1 MISLADAERII
12 AAAERMAESIGR
24 PMNVAA
30 VDDGG
35 NLVAHVRMDSGRAY
49 RLIGAYVALLAGSAL
64 FGQQAQFQGSVPT
77 GVASPTPVSLTLRDA
92 IDRGLRTNLGLLLSG
107 EASETA
113 RAERLRSLSALLP
126 QLSGEVSENVEQIDL
141 KTRGI
146 DFHLPGFS
154 TPTIVGPFQYTDA
167 RAYASF
173 SVFDYSLRKR
183 YRAAQ
188 EGERAAQLSFK
199 DARDLVVQ
207 SVANA
212 YLLVI
217 AGSSRVQALQ
227 AQVETDQAIYDRTA
241 DQKGAGTTAAIDVL
255 RAHVELQQEQQQLI
269 AQTNQV
275 AKDKLALGRVIG
287 LPPGQQLEI
296 ADTEPYSPLA
306 AMTPDQALRT
316 AYEQRA
322 DLQSAK
328 ASVGAAED
336 SISAAHA
343 ERYPSVGVAAD
354 YGDTGT
360 TLSNSNGTFTF
371 QAFAKFNIFDGGRI
385 SGDIIQARAALKQR
399 QDELADLRGQ
409 IDYQVRA
416 ALLDIQ
422 SAADQVAVARSD
434 LDLANQTLTQAQDRF
449 SSGVTDTIEVV
460 QAQGSVAVANDDLIA
475 ALYAHNLAK
484 VELARALGST
494 EERIQQ
500 FMEVK

>member
-1 MISLADAERII
+1 
-12 AAAERMAESIGR
+12 
-24 PMNVAA
+24 MN
-30 VDDGG
+30 
-35 NLVAHVRMDSGRAY
+35 SGWTCW
-49 RLIGAYVALLAGSAL
+49 LMGACVALFAGSTLLA
-64 FGQQAQFQGSVPT
+64 QQAQFQGSVPT
-77 GVASPTPVSLTLRDA
+77 GIASPTALSLTLRDA

-107 EASETA
+107 QVSESA
-113 RAERLRSLSALLP
+113 RGERLRSLSALLP
-126 QLSGEVSENVEQIDL
+126 QVTGAVSENVQQIDL
-141 KTRGI
+141 QTKGI
-146 DFHLPGFS
+146 NFHIGSFS
-154 TPTIVGPFQYTDA
+154 SPAIVGPFDYTDA

-173 SVFDYSLRKR
+173 SVFDYSLRKS

-188 EGERAAQLSFK
+188 ESQRAAQLSFK

-217 AGSSRVQALQ
+217 AGSSRVQALR
-227 AQVETDQAIYDRTA
+227 AQVETDKAIYDRTA
-241 DQKGAGTTAAIDVL
+241 DQHHAGTAAAIDVL
-255 RAHVELQQEQQQLI
+255 RANVELQQEQQQLI
-269 AQTNQV
+269 AQNNQV

-287 LPPGQQLEI
+287 LPSGQQFAI

-306 AMTPDQALRT
+306 ALTPDEALHA

-328 ASVGAAED
+328 ASVCSAED
-336 SISAAHA
+336 SVSAARA
-343 ERYPSVGVAAD
+343 ERYPTLSVTGD
-354 YGDTGT
+354 YGADGT
-360 TLSNSNGTFTF
+360 TLNNSHGTFTF
-371 QAFAKFNIFDGGRI
+371 QAVAKFVIFDGGRI
-385 SGDIIQARAALKQR
+385 SGDIIQARAALKQQ

-422 SAADQVAVARSD
+422 SAADEVAVARKN

-449 SSGVTDTIEVV
+449 ASGVTDTIEVV
-460 QAQGSVAVANDDLIA
+460 QAQGSVAVANDNLIS
-475 ALYAHNLAK
+475 ALYAHNVAK

-494 EERIQQ
+494 EQRIQK